1 MRGWVGKHQVAC
13 GMGAA
18 EVDLH
23 RPLLTAKLK
32 FQGSCELPV
41 RSQYLAKQEN
51 GRQEKKIS

>member
-1 MRGWVGKHQVAC
+1 
-13 GMGAA
+13 MGAA